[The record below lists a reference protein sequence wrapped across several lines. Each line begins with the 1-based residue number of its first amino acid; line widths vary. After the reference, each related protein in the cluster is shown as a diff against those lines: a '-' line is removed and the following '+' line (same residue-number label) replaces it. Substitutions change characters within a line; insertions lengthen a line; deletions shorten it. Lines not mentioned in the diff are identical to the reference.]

1 MMLKGLKMMYYN
13 STYAY
18 KLGGGRGGA
27 KGTTEIMWFS
37 AKTLT
42 IRATTLERKQCKIML
57 FA

>member
-1 MMLKGLKMMYYN
+1 MIYYN

-18 KLGGGRGGA
+18 KPGGGRGGA
-27 KGTTEIMWFS
+27 KGATEIMWFS
-37 AKTLT
+37 AAKTLT